1 MPLPPLRSLPNEA
14 AYRAYFQAQYCNAT
28 TVTFDGITVRFFPGM
43 FDHAFYRD
51 SSRTAKDKANFDL
64 RRAER
69 MDWIRAVL
77 EDSNL
82 ELYRRVMPNSK
93 VRRIAL
99 EPTTPYAVIIQIDS
113 HNASR
118 ARFITAFVV
127 DSPSALN
134 KMRANPEW

>member
-1 MPLPPLRSLPNEA
+1 MPLPPLRSLPNEV
-14 AYRAYFQAQYCNAT
+14 AYRVYFQAQYCNAT
-28 TVTFDGITVRFFPGM
+28 VVTFDGITVRFFPDM

-113 HNASR
+113 HDASR

-127 DSPSALN
+127 DSSSALN
-134 KMRANPEW
+134 KMRANPKW